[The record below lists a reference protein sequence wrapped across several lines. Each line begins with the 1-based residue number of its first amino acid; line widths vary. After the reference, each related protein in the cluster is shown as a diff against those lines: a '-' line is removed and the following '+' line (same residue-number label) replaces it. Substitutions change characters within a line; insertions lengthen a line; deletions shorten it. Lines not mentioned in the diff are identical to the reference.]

1 MTMPLLTTKL
11 YIPTVRRRERV
22 VPRPRLIEWLNES
35 LRYSM
40 KLIDIFGKRRTK
52 VNDLRKPG
60 GIAALYC
67 AAAYV
72 FAIVGYLLIV
82 GDVGDVD
89 PLEQV
94 AILVDNQ
101 AFLYVLNLFV
111 YIVFGV
117 FLAILALALYE
128 RLKAGSPALMQIA
141 TAIGLFWACLLIA
154 SGMVANV
161 GMGNVVDL
169 YDNDPAQAATV
180 WLAIDSVVL
189 GLGGEFEFLG
199 GLWVLLVSLIALW
212 AGELPRALNYLGVVI
227 AVAALITVVPALSD
241 VGLIFGLGH
250 ILWFIWLGIDLLRSA
265 QEQRQVPSSP
275 SPAV

>member
-1 MTMPLLTTKL
+1 MLKNLQK
-11 YIPTVRRRERV
+11 I
-22 VPRPRLIEWLNES
+22 
-35 LRYSM
+35 
-40 KLIDIFGKRRTK
+40 
-52 VNDLRKPG
+52 G
-60 GIAALYC
+60 GVSALYM

-72 FAIVGYLLIV
+72 FGIVGYLLVV

-94 AILVDNQ
+94 ALLVDHQ
-101 AFLYVLNLFV
+101 AFLYVLNLCV

-117 FLAILALALYE
+117 FLAVLALALYE

-169 YDNDPAQAATV
+169 YGNDPAQAATV

-189 GLGGEFEFLG
+189 GLGGEFEILG
-199 GLWVLLVSLIALW
+199 GLWVLLVSWVGLR
-212 AGELPRALNYLGVVI
+212 AGEFPRVLNYFGVVI
-227 AVAALITVVPALSD
+227 AVAALVTVVPALVD
-241 VGLIFGLGH
+241 VALIFGLGQ
-250 ILWFIWLGIDLLRSA
+250 IVWFIWLGIDMLR
-265 QEQRQVPSSP
+265 SSP
-275 SPAV
+275 SAASQ